1 MNLLTSSLQRVNFFA
16 GFRELASSRQRR
28 ETLLAL
34 GFGNL
39 LVQITFLPVT
49 LTIPSVASYFGAD
62 VDDAAWTVIIRL
74 LALGSTVFLSARLGE
89 RYGHVRLFVLGAV
102 VMSLGN
108 LMAATSQ
115 SLGQLILWSGMGGL
129 GGGLITANANAM
141 LVMVF
146 ESSERGRAFSVPVT
160 ASRIGTFIGLGLFGV
175 FLHFFDWRWVFAT
188 SFLIGLISIKYAWPM
203 LKYQYQQTAESRPA
217 ISINFFGAALLVAVL
232 AVFTLSG
239 SHLHEGSESYTSPEA
254 ISYHLPMSLVAV
266 GLGALFV
273 VLQLRSREP
282 YLDFRYFKR
291 KIFSMALFSNSTF
304 HLSMLTIFTLV
315 PIVMEDGLGHTPIAV
330 SLVLL
335 THQSFG
341 LWLPPIAGWLFDRY
355 NPRWLGPIAL
365 FMVASGVTL
374 LGLFA
379 PDVPIWGI
387 PLLLLPASVG
397 TGLFITPY
405 NALVMNTLPDNRSF
419 ASGMLETT
427 RQMGHTVGT
436 TIGAMVLGLSLPAT
450 IELMT
455 AAEAQVYYQQGFQT
469 AIFVVVWVIIAGG
482 VVAVFQRLPPRGA
495 LSSSQG
501 AESPSA
507 VAPF

>member
-1 MNLLTSSLQRVNFFA
+1 LNLLTLSLRRVNFVA

-39 LVQITFLPVT
+39 LVQATFLPVT

-62 VDDAAWTVIIRL
+62 VDDAAWSVIIRL
-74 LALGSTVFLSARLGE
+74 LALGSTVFLAARLGE
-89 RYGHVRLFVLGAV
+89 RYGHVRLFVFGAV
-102 VMSLGN
+102 LMSLGN
-108 LMAATSQ
+108 LLAATSQ
-115 SLGQLILWSGMGGL
+115 SLGQLILWSGLGGL

-146 ESSERGRAFSVPVT
+146 EPSERGRAFAVPVT

-175 FLHFFDWRWVFAT
+175 FLHFFDWRWVFAA
-188 SFLIGLISIKYAWPM
+188 SFLIGLIAIKFAWPM
-203 LKYQYQQTAESRPA
+203 LKYQYQQAEESRRT
-217 ISINFFGAALLVAVL
+217 ISINYFGAALLVAAL

-239 SHLHEGSESYTSPEA
+239 SHLHEGSESFTSPEA
-254 ISYHLPMSLVAV
+254 ISYHAPMNLLALA
-266 GLGALFV
+266 LGALFV
-273 VLQLRSREP
+273 VLQLKSKTP

-291 KIFSMALFSNSTF
+291 KMFSMALFSNSTF

-315 PIVMEDGLGHTPIAV
+315 PIVIEDGLGHTPIAV
-330 SLVLL
+330 ALVLL

-341 LWLPPIAGWLFDRY
+341 LWLPPLAGWLFDRY

-365 FMVASGVTL
+365 FMVAFGVTL

-379 PDVPIWGI
+379 ADVPIWGL
-387 PLLLLPASVG
+387 PLLLMPASIG

-427 RQMGHTVGT
+427 RQMGHTLGT
-436 TIGAMVLGLSLPAT
+436 TIGAMVLGLSLPAA
-450 IELMT
+450 IDLMT
-455 AAEAQVYYQQGFQT
+455 PAEAQVYYQQGFQA
-469 AIFVVVWVIIAGG
+469 AIFVVVWVIFAGG
-482 VVAVFQRLPPRGA
+482 AVAVFQRLPARGI
-495 LSSSQG
+495 LSSSQE
-501 AESPSA
+501 AEPRTA
-507 VAPF
+507 VAPP